1 MLRRVLEEGAKQWHL
16 LCEGAIRMELPHLG
30 SRILK
35 KLPIKAPGRKI
46 LVYLQVILQSVEKS
60 WGILEN

>member
-1 MLRRVLEEGAKQWHL
+1 MALGQ
-16 LCEGAIRMELPHLG
+16 GAIRMELPLG
-30 SRILK
+30 FQDFEEAAH
-35 KLPIKAPGRKI
+35 KAPGRKI